1 MVFVGVYVRI
11 VLYICV
17 SFKSTLDKE
26 KFGKRKFLAKSSL
39 LVEKTIENRQTFC
52 LTWTVSNR

>member
-1 MVFVGVYVRI
+1 MVFVGVYVRT
-11 VLYICV
+11 VLYIYV

-39 LVEKTIENRQTFC
+39 LVEETIENRQTFC